1 MHRCLGCMREY
12 KDEYQVCPYC
22 GYEVGTPPKEA
33 YHMVPGTL
41 LTGRYT
47 VGQVLG
53 FGGFGVTY
61 IGYDNVLE
69 RKVAIKE
76 YLPSEFSTRIPGQTE
91 VTTYAG
97 ERTEQF
103 NSGLTKFLDEA
114 KTLAKLQSANGVV
127 QIYNSF
133 QENNTAYIVMEYL
146 EGKTLKTYLEET
158 EKIPVEEAKE
168 ILHPIITA
176 LKEVHALGI
185 IHRDIAP
192 DNIFLTNDGRVKLLD
207 FGASRFATT
216 SHSKS
221 LSVIIKQGYAPVEQY
236 RSRGDQGP
244 WTDVYSLSAT
254 LYKMITGIT
263 PEDAMERIE
272 KEELKK
278 PSKLGIDIP
287 KNTENAIMNALNIKI
302 EDRTQDI
309 EAFEKEL
316 YHDENVKLKTVHL
329 KKADVGRWPL
339 WAKLTV
345 SGASVAVATFAVL
358 LITGVISFSR
368 IEIPEFLIPDGKTRV
383 PNVVNEEVDYAQTTL
398 KDAELYFQIVDKQY
412 SEYIPQD
419 MVLTQSIN
427 RGKIVD
433 VNGVVEVVVSGGL
446 EHIFMVDV
454 YGYNKDEAIKILN
467 ALGLTVDIVEDYG
480 DLDPGAVLEQSI
492 AAGEETY
499 RGAKVVLT
507 VSKGY
512 DSYID
517 KSQTVEV
524 PDFTGMTLKEAQ
536 AAAKK
541 CGLYIVKTGSK
552 KGQMKAGCILEQTP
566 KGGSDAHQGDTIE
579 VITVEEEIEV
589 YMPDVQYKDEVEAV
603 AQLEALGLT
612 VKVSYE
618 KSSKV
623 AQGKVIS
630 QSIEPYTKVKNGEK
644 VSLVVSLG
652 DDEINKVMAQW
663 SDWMVELPA
672 GVNKD
677 QYEIETKTQY
687 SFRDKSTTTSSESS
701 LPGWTYY
708 DTVITKGEFGD
719 WSEWSTQK
727 PEQIANREID
737 TPKEEYKYSHKE
749 NAPTKQTDN
758 NVMSGWVCD
767 DSLTKTTYDDW
778 SDWSYPSQTVDT
790 TSDTN
795 VKEVK
800 TLNWYSYRTKSTTSV
815 VQYEN
820 ATCPAAPSGY
830 PNYENVVKELDASRR
845 SESGWVESNPGASD
859 TAAGKTEII
868 AQENRTRTVTDY
880 NNYVYYYYRWEIWL
894 GKIVYF
900 SFDKKNCEAFY
911 RNSTGKSG
919 TASKAYYSSYPTST
933 ALKIIDYDGADHP
946 RYEGDWYLERTDYA
960 TKNENYS
967 VWKTAYTPYKYTF
980 TFSNLSAWS
989 NPVETLPG
997 TYYDKKDVTMYS
1009 SRTRNRHYIYSFYR
1023 WVDEVTFSA
1032 DKQTENSNCKLIAQ
1046 RTLYRYR
1053 DKKDVYT
1060 YYFYQWGDWSG
1071 WRDEK
1076 IEKSDSREVQAR
1088 TMYRYK
1094 LKQ

>member
-1 MHRCLGCMREY
+1 M
-12 KDEYQVCPYC
+12 
-22 GYEVGTPPKEA
+22 
-33 YHMVPGTL
+33 
-41 LTGRYT
+41 
-47 VGQVLG
+47 
-53 FGGFGVTY
+53 
-61 IGYDNVLE
+61 
-69 RKVAIKE
+69 
-76 YLPSEFSTRIPGQTE
+76 
-91 VTTYAG
+91 
-97 ERTEQF
+97 
-103 NSGLTKFLDEA
+103 
-114 KTLAKLQSANGVV
+114 
-127 QIYNSF
+127 
-133 QENNTAYIVMEYL
+133 
-146 EGKTLKTYLEET
+146 
-158 EKIPVEEAKE
+158 
-168 ILHPIITA
+168 
-176 LKEVHALGI
+176 
-185 IHRDIAP
+185 
-192 DNIFLTNDGRVKLLD
+192 
-207 FGASRFATT
+207 
-216 SHSKS
+216 
-221 LSVIIKQGYAPVEQY
+221 EQY

-278 PSKLGIDIP
+278 PSKLGISIP

-302 EDRTQDI
+302 EDRTQDM

-329 KKADVGRWPL
+329 KKADVGKWPL

-358 LITGVISFSR
+358 LITGVIRFSR
-368 IEIPEFLIPDGKTRV
+368 IEIPEFLIPEGKTRV

-398 KDAELYFQIVDKQY
+398 KEAELYFQIVDKQY

-446 EHIFMVDV
+446 EHVFMVDV
-454 YGYNKDEAIKILN
+454 YGYNKDEAIKILT

-480 DLDPGAVLEQSI
+480 DLDSGAVLEQSI

-512 DSYID
+512 DSYLD
-517 KSQTVEV
+517 KNQVVEV

-566 KGGSDAHQGDTIE
+566 KGGSEAHQGDTIE

-687 SFRDKSTTTSSESS
+687 SFRDKSTTTSAQSS

-719 WSEWSTQK
+719 WSEWSTSK
-727 PEQIANREID
+727 PEEKSDREIVPKTQYASSDYQTTSSEQASMAGWTKIKTETKYRNEYGSWSEWSKTAQTKSDIRNVESKNQYQYRTKNWTTQVNNGALSGWQCD
-737 TPKEEYKYSHKE
+737 TSKTQVSYGQWTEHGETPISASSTLDVTTETRTRQVQTGTKYKYYHYKYWGANYNLAKAWYYTWAARGEYCSIETTSPLAESNPEEGGLWDGVKQGYGGTGSNLWFLESTSPIME
-749 NAPTKQTDN
+749 NVNYT
-758 NVMSGWVCD
+758 VY
-767 DSLTKTTYDDW
+767 LTRPITTTYYFWQWSGW
-778 SDWSYPSQTVDT
+778 SDWTDGTKNGDSNTEVANRTMYRYQDKIAYNWYTYERWTDYT
-790 TSDTN
+790 AWSDTSI
-795 VKEVK
+795 KETSTRKVK
-800 TLNWYSYRTKSTTSV
+800 TQTIYK
-815 VQYEN
+815 
-820 ATCPAAPSGY
+820 
-830 PNYENVVKELDASRR
+830 
-845 SESGWVESNPGASD
+845 
-859 TAAGKTEII
+859 
-868 AQENRTRTVTDY
+868 
-880 NNYVYYYYRWEIWL
+880 
-894 GKIVYF
+894 
-900 SFDKKNCEAFY
+900 Y
-911 RNSTGKSG
+911 RN
-919 TASKAYYSSYPTST
+919 
-933 ALKIIDYDGADHP
+933 
-946 RYEGDWYLERTDYA
+946 
-960 TKNENYS
+960 
-967 VWKTAYTPYKYTF
+967 
-980 TFSNLSAWS
+980 
-989 NPVETLPG
+989 
-997 TYYDKKDVTMYS
+997 
-1009 SRTRNRHYIYSFYR
+1009 
-1023 WVDEVTFSA
+1023 
-1032 DKQTENSNCKLIAQ
+1032 
-1046 RTLYRYR
+1046 
-1053 DKKDVYT
+1053 KKDVYT

-1071 WRDEK
+1071 WRDEQ
-1076 IEKSDSREVQAR
+1076 IEKSDEREVQAR

>member
-41 LTGRYT
+41 LAGRYT

-302 EDRTQDI
+302 EDRTHDI

-316 YHDENVKLKTVHL
+316 YHDENVKLKIVHL
-329 KKADVGRWPL
+329 KKADVGKWPL

-512 DSYID
+512 DSYLD
-517 KSQTVEV
+517 KNQTVEV

-566 KGGSDAHQGDTIE
+566 KGGSEAHQGDTIE

-612 VKVSYE
+612 IKVSYE

-672 GVNKD
+672 NVNKD

-727 PEQIANREID
+727 PDEKSAREIENKTQYASSD
-737 TPKEEYKYSHKE
+737 YQTTNSEQASMDGWKQIKTETKYRDEYGNWSE
-749 NAPTKQTDN
+749 WSETAQTKSDIR
-758 NVMSGWVCD
+758 NVES
-767 DSLTKTTYDDW
+767 KNQY
-778 SDWSYPSQTVDT
+778 Q
-790 TSDTN
+790 
-795 VKEVK
+795 
-800 TLNWYSYRTKSTTSV
+800 YRTKNWTTQVNNGALSGWQCDTSKTQASYGQWTEYGETPISASSTLDVTTETRTRQVQTGTKYKYYHYKYWGPKYNLPEGWYYTWAARGEYSSKETTSPLA
-815 VQYEN
+815 Q
-820 ATCPAAPSGY
+820 
-830 PNYENVVKELDASRR
+830 
-845 SESGWVESNPGASD
+845 SNPPGGGLWD
-859 TAAGKTEII
+859 GKM
-868 AQENRTRTVTDY
+868 QGFG
-880 NNYVYYYYRWEIWL
+880 
-894 GKIVYF
+894 GKGGDLWF
-900 SFDKKNCEAFY
+900 LE
-911 RNSTGKSG
+911 STSPIMG
-919 TASKAYYSSYPTST
+919 
-933 ALKIIDYDGADHP
+933 
-946 RYEGDWYLERTDYA
+946 
-960 TKNENYS
+960 NENYTVYLTRPITTTYYFWQWS
-967 VWKTAYTPYKYTF
+967 GWSNWTDGTKNGDSNTEVANRTMYRYQDKIAYNWYTYERW
-980 TFSNLSAWS
+980 TDYTAWS
-989 NPVETLPG
+989 DTPITETS
-997 TYYDKKDVTMYS
+997 TKKVKTQ
-1009 SRTRNRHYIYSFYR
+1009 TIY
-1023 WVDEVTFSA
+1023 
-1032 DKQTENSNCKLIAQ
+1032 K
-1046 RTLYRYR
+1046 YR